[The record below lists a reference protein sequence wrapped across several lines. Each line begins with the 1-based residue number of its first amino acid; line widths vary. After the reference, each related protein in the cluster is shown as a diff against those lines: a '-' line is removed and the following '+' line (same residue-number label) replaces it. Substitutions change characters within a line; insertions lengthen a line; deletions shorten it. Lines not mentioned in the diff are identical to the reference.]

1 VLYVKAIIDNASGG
15 DISTKNHLH
24 NNMLVIFVIGPNP
37 DRIPT
42 RVIDAQNRSV
52 ICTQDE
58 GVTRSIG
65 QVEALCRCLVDVRP
79 VI

>member
-1 VLYVKAIIDNASGG
+1 MSKLLLIMHQMMIYPR
-15 DISTKNHLH
+15 KNHLH

-58 GVTRSIG
+58 GVTRSVG
-65 QVEALCRCLVDVRP
+65 QVEALCRCLVDIRP

>member
-1 VLYVKAIIDNASGG
+1 MSKLLLIMHQMMIYLR
-15 DISTKNHLH
+15 KNHLH

-65 QVEALCRCLVDVRP
+65 QVEALCRCLVDIRP